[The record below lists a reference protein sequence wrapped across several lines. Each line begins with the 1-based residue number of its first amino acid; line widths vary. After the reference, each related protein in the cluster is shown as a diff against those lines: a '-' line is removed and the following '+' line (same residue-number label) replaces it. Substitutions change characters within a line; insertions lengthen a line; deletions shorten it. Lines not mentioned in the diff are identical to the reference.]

1 MAMDNERNDMLDPEN
16 TGRAAEEDNP
26 EFDDGQTESRDAGEV
41 SRDASFAQRIS
52 SPEISRLRLAGMYRD
67 WFLDY
72 ASSVILD
79 RAVPHLEDGLKPVQ
93 RRILHS
99 MKRMD
104 DGRMNKVASIIGET
118 MKFHPH
124 GDQSIGASLV
134 ELGQKELL
142 IDMQGNWGNILTG
155 DDAAAPRYIEARLSK
170 FALEV
175 VFNAKTTE
183 WMKSYDGRNDE
194 PITLPVK
201 FPLLLAQGTEG
212 IAVGLNT
219 KILPHNF
226 NELLDASIHYLKDEP
241 FELMPDFP
249 TGGLADCSRYAEGQ
263 RGGKVKIRARI
274 AKTDRKTLTITE
286 IPFTKTTGKIIES
299 IREANDAGKIRIKRV
314 EDNTAAQVEIIVHLL
329 PEASPD
335 KTIDA
340 LYAFTACEVSLS
352 PNACVISE
360 EKPHFMSVNDILKI
374 STDRTKD
381 LLRQELAIRLKELED
396 AWHAA
401 SLERI
406 FIENRLYLNIEECET
421 WEDVIST
428 IDSSLTP
435 WKHLLHREVVYDDI
449 VKLTEIKIKRI
460 SKYNSYKAEEQI
472 RSFEQEMGLVRHNL
486 EHLVAYA
493 ISYFEG
499 IKKSYGKRFPRRTEL
514 TSFESIEATR
524 VVAATK
530 KLYVD
535 RANGFI
541 GTDSKLGEFVCD
553 CSDIDDALVILRSGE
568 YTITAIAEKKF
579 VGEEIIHVG
588 VYKRNNER
596 TCYNVIYIDGVS
608 GITYVK
614 RCAITSVIRDRVY
627 NLTQGTAGSSV
638 LYLSVNPNGEAEVV
652 ECKLSDKYRLK
663 RGNTFPFDFASVG
676 IRGRGTRGN
685 VLTKYKLQEIWC
697 KEEGGS
703 TLGGLKVWID
713 LDINR
718 LNTEGRGK
726 YLGEFLPN
734 ERILAVYSDGKYE
747 TLETNESTRFQGD
760 PLVVEKFDPS
770 KVFSIVYYDGEKN
783 FYYMKRC
790 PLEITSLP
798 TTLIGDDQHSR
809 LVDISGEADAR
820 LFVQYGK
827 NHAYKGVDTLNADEF
842 IGVKS
847 FRAKGK
853 RITTYD
859 VDKLYFSKEGTAE
872 EEQ

>member
-1 MAMDNERNDMLDPEN
+1 MNDEEKDYMDAPMEEGADAVYDTELEEEVDEEQE
-16 TGRAAEEDNP
+16 AE
-26 EFDDGQTESRDAGEV
+26 
-41 SRDASFAQRIS
+41 DASFVDRILS
-52 SPEISRLRLAGMYRD
+52 KDISKLRLAGMYRD

-93 RRILHS
+93 RRILHA

-124 GDQSIGASLV
+124 GDQSIGAALV
-134 ELGQKELL
+134 ELGQKDLL

-155 DDAAAPRYIEARLSK
+155 DSAAAPRYIEARLSK

-175 VFNAKTTE
+175 VFNPKTTE

-226 NELLDASIHYLKDEP
+226 NELIDASIHYLKGEP

-249 TGGLADCSRYAEGQ
+249 TGGIADCSRYQGGQ

-274 AKTDRKTLTITE
+274 VKTDRRTLTITE
-286 IPFTKTTGKIIES
+286 IPFTKTTGKIIDS

-360 EKPHFMSVNDILKI
+360 DQPHFLSVNDILKI
-374 STDRTKD
+374 STDRTKE
-381 LLRQELAIRLKELED
+381 LLKQELEIRLKELED
-396 AWHAA
+396 EWHAA

-421 WEDVIST
+421 WEAVIST
-428 IDSSLTP
+428 IDKSLDP
-435 WKHLLHREVVYDDI
+435 WKALLYRPVVYDDI

-460 SKYNSYKAEEQI
+460 SKYDAKKADTLI
-472 RSFEQEMGLVRHNL
+472 KSIEQEIEEVKSNL
-486 EHLVAYA
+486 GKIVEYT
-493 ISYFEG
+493 IKYFEG
-499 IKKSYGKRFPRRTEL
+499 IRKRYGAKFPRLTEL
-514 TSFESIEATR
+514 SEFETIEATK

-535 RANGFI
+535 RENGFV
-541 GTDSKLGEFVCD
+541 GTDSKLGEYVGD
-553 CSDIDDALVILRSGE
+553 CSDIDDAIVVLRSGV
-568 YTITAIAEKKF
+568 YSISGIAEKKF
-579 VGEEIIHVG
+579 VGDGILYTG
-588 VYKRNNER
+588 VYKRNDSR
-596 TCYNVIYIDGVS
+596 TCYNLAYIDGVS

-614 RCAITSVIRDRVY
+614 RCTIGSLIRDKEY
-627 NLTQGTAGSSV
+627 DLTQGTKGSKI
-638 LYLSVNPNGEAEVV
+638 LYMSVNPNGEAEVI
-652 ECKLSDKYRLK
+652 ECKLSDKYKLK
-663 RGNTFPFDFASVG
+663 KGNTFTYDFADLAV
-676 IRGRGTRGN
+676 RGKGTRGN
-685 VLTKYKLQEIWC
+685 VLTKYKLQSVKC
-697 KEEGGS
+697 KEEGES

-713 LDINR
+713 LDVNR
-718 LNTEGRGK
+718 LNTDERGR
-726 YLGEFLPN
+726 YLGEFSTN
-734 ERILAVYSDGKYE
+734 ERVLAVYNDGTYE
-747 TLETNESTRFQGD
+747 TLEASASTRFQDD
-760 PLVVEKFDPS
+760 PIIVEKFDAS
-770 KVFSIVYYDGEKN
+770 KVFTVAYYDGEKQ
-783 FYYMKRC
+783 FCYLKRC
-790 PLEITSLP
+790 PLELVDLQTSL
-798 TTLIGDDQHSR
+798 IGEAPNSR
-809 LVDISGEADAR
+809 LMAITEDEEPTFVVHYGGKYANRVNDEIDA
-820 LFVQYGK
+820 V
-827 NHAYKGVDTLNADEF
+827 EF

-847 FRAKGK
+847 LRAKGK
-853 RITTYD
+853 RVSTYEVKRVEVKAKPKAD
-859 VDKLYFSKEGTAE
+859 EVAE
-872 EEQ
+872 TEE

>member
-1 MAMDNERNDMLDPEN
+1 MK
-16 TGRAAEEDNP
+16 
-26 EFDDGQTESRDAGEV
+26 DAGEEYQHSESEENSDLEFEETV
-41 SRDASFAQRIS
+41 DGEASEEQDEQSASFTQRILS
-52 SPEISRLRLAGMYRD
+52 QDVSKLRLAGMYRD

-155 DDAAAPRYIEARLSK
+155 DSAAAPRYIEARLSK

-175 VFNAKTTE
+175 AFNPKTTE

-226 NELLDASIHYLKDEP
+226 NELIEASIKYLKNEP
-241 FELMPDFP
+241 FELYPDFP
-249 TGGLADCSRYAEGQ
+249 TAGLADCSQYAGGQ
-263 RGGKVKIRARI
+263 RGGKVKVRARI
-274 AKTDRKTLTITE
+274 VKTDRKTLTITE
-286 IPFTKTTGKIIES
+286 IPYTKTTTKIIDS

-314 EDNTAAQVEIIVHLL
+314 EDNTAAQVEIIVHLQ

-352 PNACVISE
+352 PNACVISDD
-360 EKPHFMSVNDILKI
+360 KPHFMSVEEILKV
-374 STDRTKD
+374 STERTKA
-381 LLRQELAIRLKELED
+381 LLRQELEIRLGELED
-396 AWHAA
+396 GWHAA

-421 WEDVIST
+421 WDAVVST
-428 IDSSLTP
+428 IDTSLDP
-435 WKHLLHREVVYDDI
+435 WKPLLRRPVEYDDI
-449 VKLTEIKIKRI
+449 VRLTEIKIKRI
-460 SKYNSYKAEEQI
+460 SKYDSQKADDLIKSIEKEIEEVKTNLGRI
-472 RSFEQEMGLVRHNL
+472 VDYTVR
-486 EHLVAYA
+486 
-493 ISYFEG
+493 YFEG
-499 IKKSYGKRFPRRTEL
+499 IRKRYGSRFPRLTEL
-514 TSFESIEATR
+514 TSFETIEATR

-535 RANGFI
+535 RENGFF
-541 GTDSKLGEFVCD
+541 GTDSKLGEFVND
-553 CSDIDDALVILRSGE
+553 CSDIDDALIILRTGE
-568 YTITAIAEKKF
+568 YVISGIAEKKF
-579 VGEEIIHVG
+579 AGKDIIHID
-588 VYKRNNER
+588 VYKRNDKR
-596 TCYNVIYIDGVS
+596 TSYNLAYIDGVS
-608 GITYVK
+608 GVTYVK
-614 RCAITSVIRDRVY
+614 RCQITSLIRDKEY
-627 NLTQGTAGSSV
+627 NLTQGTEGSKI
-638 LYLSVNPNGEAEVV
+638 LYLSVNPNGEAEVI
-652 ECKLSDKYRLK
+652 EWKLSDKYRQK
-663 RGNTFPFDFASVG
+663 KSNAFAFDFSTLA

-685 VLTKYKLQEIWC
+685 VLTKYRIKDIRC
-697 KEEGGS
+697 KAEGES
-703 TLGGLKVWID
+703 TLGGLDVWID
-713 LDINR
+713 LDVNR
-718 LNTEGRGK
+718 LNTDERGK
-726 YLGEFLPN
+726 YLGEFTPN
-734 ERILAVYSDGKYE
+734 ERILAIYRDGTYE
-747 TLETNESTRFQGD
+747 TLEPNASTRFQGD
-760 PLVVEKFDPS
+760 PLIVEKFDGD
-770 KVFSIVYYDGEKN
+770 KVFTIAYYEGEKQ
-783 FYYMKRC
+783 FYYLKRC
-790 PLEITSLP
+790 ALEPADLP
-798 TTLIGDDQHSR
+798 TSLIGDDKASR
-809 LVDISGEADAR
+809 LEALTDEAQPILQVYFAGRYAAR
-820 LFVQYGK
+820 VPE
-827 NHAYKGVDTLNADEF
+827 AINAEEF

-847 FRAKGK
+847 VRARGK

-859 VDKLYFSKEGTAE
+859 VKKLAFEVTKPADSKSESSE
-872 EEQ
+872 S